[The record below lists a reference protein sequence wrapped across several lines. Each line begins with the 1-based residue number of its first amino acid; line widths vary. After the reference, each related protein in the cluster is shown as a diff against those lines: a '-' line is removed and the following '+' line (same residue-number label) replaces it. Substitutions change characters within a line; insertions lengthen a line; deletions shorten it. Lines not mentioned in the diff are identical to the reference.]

1 MGGHGEMT
9 AQKGELPGP
18 LVGGPKPREV
28 RTSRRPS
35 KLRRRFYGVVAPVA
49 VALMRSLWW
58 TYRYSIDGEEPIR
71 ERVKRGEPLILT
83 FWHHDIFVMAWYL
96 ERLNRMGARVTFLVS
111 PSEDGELVMR
121 VLGIMDQEAVRG
133 SATRSG
139 VKAMHGLYR
148 AIVSDGGS
156 PVVLPDGP
164 QGPRHHC
171 KPGSLLLARM
181 SGARIL
187 PMACASRPFWR
198 IRTWDRLLLPP
209 PFARVRIILGESF
222 TVSKELDSDELELER
237 QRLEATLNELS
248 ATARHQAKR

>member
-1 MGGHGEMT
+1 MNTPTGD
-9 AQKGELPGP
+9 LPGP
-18 LVGGPKPREV
+18 LVGGPKPLGARS
-28 RTSRRPS
+28 SRKPS
-35 KLRRRFYGVVAPVA
+35 KIRLAMMAVVAPIA
-49 VALMRSLWW
+49 VALMRALWW
-58 TYRYSIDGEEPIR
+58 TYRFSIEDEDTVR
-71 ERVKRGEPLILT
+71 ELVADEQPLILT
-83 FWHHDIFVMAWYL
+83 FWHQDVFVMAWYL

-111 PSEDGELVMR
+111 PSQDGEFVMQ
-121 VLGIMDQEAVRG
+121 VLAVMGQTAVRG

-148 AIVSDGGS
+148 AIVREHGS

-198 IRTWDRLLLPP
+198 LRTWDRLLFPP
-209 PFARVRIILGESF
+209 PLASVHIVLGEPY
-222 TVSKELDSDELELER
+222 TVSKETDSEDLEVER
-237 QRLEATLNELS
+237 QHLENTLNDL
-248 ATARHQAKR
+248 AAKARALAKG